1 MLEKWPIEAVPLRSW
16 RTIILF
22 SSAVI
27 LVGSLVGGFGSLTYQ
42 WFESSTSQEEQE
54 IDSVEDGR
62 YWAQQVSSR
71 NGAFILYFRHAER
84 EKWPLVAVYDYF
96 EVSES
101 VEGSEQSFAAAVCL
115 SERGKED
122 ARIIGRVFDTADIPV
137 TRVLSSPSCRARETA
152 ELAFGRIDVTD
163 RSIMSAKAVGV
174 TLESEL
180 FSRGLLDLLMTNSPE
195 DGERVAVVGHG
206 DTLEDYSAEFFP
218 GSTYETPKVNESGFY
233 LIEVI
238 DGTLVQR
245 WAYVDFY
252 DFARELLLY

>member
-1 MLEKWPIEAVPLRSW
+1 MSESRSIKVVPLRSW
-16 RTIILF
+16 RTVILF

-27 LVGSLVGGFGSLTYQ
+27 LVNWLVGGFGYLTYQ
-42 WFESSTSQEEQE
+42 WLKSSTSQEQAV
-54 IDSVEDGR
+54 DSVEDGR
-62 YWAQQVSSR
+62 YWAQQISSG

-84 EKWPLVAVYDYF
+84 EKWPLVMVYDYF

-101 VEGSEQSFAAAVCL
+101 VEGSKQSFAAAVCL

-122 ARIIGRVFDTADIPV
+122 ARIIGRVFDTAEIPV
-137 TRVLSSPSCRARETA
+137 SRVLSSPSCRARETA
-152 ELAFGRIDVTD
+152 ELAFGRIDVID
-163 RSIMSAKAVGV
+163 RSIMYAKAVGV

-206 DTLEDYSAEFFP
+206 GTLDVYSARLFP
-218 GSTYETPKVNESGFY
+218 GSAYETPEVNESGFY
-233 LIEVI
+233 LIEVV

-245 WAYVDFY
+245 WAYADVY
-252 DFARELLLY
+252 EFARELLLY